1 MSVSKSDNSD
11 ACINAINGA
20 VRAALGDVGQKAV
33 DYARQTVPVR
43 TGALRDSIGSE
54 VSGNTVTI
62 GAGESYAAY
71 VCLGTAKQPPR
82 PYLKPSV
89 YDHTDEYMEI
99 IKNKISNIL

>member
-1 MSVSKSDNSD
+1 MSVSKNDNSS
-11 ACINAINGA
+11 ACVNAIDGA

-33 DYARQTVPVR
+33 DYARQVVPVR
-43 TGALRDSIGSE
+43 TGALRDSIDYD
-54 VSGNTVTI
+54 VSGGTVTI
-62 GAGESYAAY
+62 SAGESYAAY

-89 YDHTDEYMEI
+89 YDHTGEYMEI

>member
-1 MSVSKSDNSD
+1 MSVSKNDNSD
-11 ACINAINGA
+11 ACANAIEGA

-33 DYARQTVPVR
+33 DYARQAVPVR
-43 TGALRDSIGSE
+43 TGALRDSIDSE
-54 VSGNTVTI
+54 VSGSTVTI

-89 YDHTDEYMEI
+89 FDHTDEFQSMIAEK
-99 IKNKISNIL
+99 IKSVL